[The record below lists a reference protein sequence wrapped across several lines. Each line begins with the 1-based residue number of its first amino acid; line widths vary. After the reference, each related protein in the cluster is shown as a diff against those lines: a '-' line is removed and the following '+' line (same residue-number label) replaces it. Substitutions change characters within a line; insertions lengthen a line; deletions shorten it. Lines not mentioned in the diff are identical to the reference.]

1 MEQCPCGSGQSYDAC
16 CQPLIQGTQ
25 AATTA
30 EALMR
35 SRYTAHVKAQIDYIV
50 DTTHPSKRG
59 SVNRKEV
66 ADWARKS
73 EWQSFEILH
82 AEGGGP
88 TDSEGTVEFVA
99 TYRLKEK
106 LAKHH
111 EIAEFKKSEDRW
123 YFFDGKAPRPQT
135 MVRQGPKVGRN
146 DPCACGSG
154 KKFKKCCG
162 A

>member
-1 MEQCPCGSGQSYDAC
+1 MEQCPCGSGRTYAEC
-16 CQPLIQGTQ
+16 CQPLIQATQ
-25 AATTA
+25 PATTA

-35 SRYTAHVKAQIDYIV
+35 SRYTAHVKAEIDYIV

-66 ADWARKS
+66 TDWAHKA
-73 EWQSFEILH
+73 EWQSFEVLQTEAGG
-82 AEGGGP
+82 AE
-88 TDSEGTVEFVA
+88 DSEGCVEFVA
-99 TYRLKEK
+99 AYRQKEK
-106 LAKHH
+106 LIKHH
-111 EIAEFKKSEDRW
+111 EIAEFKKVEGRW

-135 MVRQGPKVGRN
+135 IVRQGPKLGRN
-146 DPCACGSG
+146 DPCSCGSG